1 MLWRLSG
8 CCASGPG
15 RVGHG
20 MGLQLDPVLG
30 IGLDEGH
37 RQWTRICSYFLK
49 DIDLAGM
56 AINAVKYGACSEQ
69 F

>member
-1 MLWRLSG
+1 
-8 CCASGPG
+8 
-15 RVGHG
+15 